1 MIITFSAIHTEL
13 NVPTSFFPLRNK
25 VIILSQ
31 CPDTDICNINVKSDK
46 GLIKTAL
53 KIHDALFLESQ
64 SVISMYNSAD
74 NPALGCWY
82 YMKPKH
88 KSDEFG

>member
-1 MIITFSAIHTEL
+1 MIITFSAVHTEL

-25 VIILSQ
+25 VSFSFPLSRIIILSQ

-74 NPALGCWY
+74 NPALGC
-82 YMKPKH
+82 
-88 KSDEFG
+88 

>member
-1 MIITFSAIHTEL
+1 MSWHWH
-13 NVPTSFFPLRNK
+13 
-25 VIILSQ
+25 
-31 CPDTDICNINVKSDK
+31 CNINVKSDK

-53 KIHDALFLESQ
+53 KIHDALLLESQ